1 MPVRNP
7 SKPETISVDRPGP
20 EPVTAFDEIIEV
32 YLRDVDRTLIRANL
46 TLSPAERLRK
56 LEEFV
61 DFLEQ
66 VRLARQ
72 VAE

>member
-1 MPVRNP
+1 MIGSHP
-7 SKPETISVDRPGP
+7 STPETTSVERLNP
-20 EPVTAFDEIIEV
+20 EPVTAFDEIIDV

-46 TLSPAERLRK
+46 TLSPEERLRK

-66 VRLARQ
+66 LRRARQ
-72 VAE
+72 AAE

>member
-1 MPVRNP
+1 MIGSHP
-7 SKPETISVDRPGP
+7 SKPVTPSVDRPNP

-46 TLSPAERLRK
+46 TLSPEERLRK

-61 DFLEQ
+61 DFLEKS
-66 VRLARQ
+66 RRARQ
-72 VAE
+72 MAE